1 MKNSVLITGGLPVL
15 FPAREDG
22 GAVQGDPHPE
32 RRPGD
37 RRGEKQGLNLQPFS
51 SSTLSSVRGDW
62 IVLLNQDFFFYCP
75 RTMPPLLL
83 IVCRSSQADLLQ
95 LMQPFGTVSKVVM
108 LRAKNQVGSS
118 SSSSLLSGV
127 CVCLYSN

>member
-1 MKNSVLITGGLPVL
+1 
-15 FPAREDG
+15 
-22 GAVQGDPHPE
+22 
-32 RRPGD
+32 
-37 RRGEKQGLNLQPFS
+37 
-51 SSTLSSVRGDW
+51 
-62 IVLLNQDFFFYCP
+62 
-75 RTMPPLLL
+75 MPPLLL